1 MDIQAKPGTK
11 VKFIG
16 KGSYDNDMH
25 NAFDHMDV
33 GEVFTVK
40 NIDIDPWISH
50 VEFEELPGITFNTVM
65 FEEVEVK
72 NSFLKSMDEFSKAM
86 QEGAEQWEGECDE
99 YWNKLPYEQKLKAF
113 HSVCKRIYEGDV
125 KKEGSF
131 RYVLY
136 DVFGFGP
143 DSYIVGME
151 CNYMELHNYI
161 QDGVASHRNY
171 VEKDKNEHLPK
182 DL

>member
-1 MDIQAKPGTK
+1 MDIHAEPGTK
-11 VKFIG
+11 VKFTG
-16 KGSYDNDMH
+16 ENGYDNDRH
-25 NAFDHMDV
+25 IAFSHMDV

-40 NIDIDPWISH
+40 NIYVGSWVSY
-50 VEFEELPGITFNTVM
+50 VEFEELPGIRFNTVM
-65 FEEVEVK
+65 FEEVETK
-72 NSFLKSMDEFSKAM
+72 PTLMDSLENFAKAM
-86 QEGAEQWEGECDE
+86 QEGAEKWDNDCDE
-99 YWNKLPYEQKLKAF
+99 YWNKLSYDDKLKAF

-143 DSYIVGME
+143 DAYVVGME
-151 CNYMELHNYI
+151 CGYMDLHNYI

-171 VEKDKNEHLPK
+171 VEKDKNEHLSK